1 MDNIDNDANAG
12 MLPNE
17 ELMTYDELV
26 KHLLEK
32 HKNIYDANGLT
43 EEERIK
49 KVEALIDRF
58 SGK

>member
-1 MDNIDNDANAG
+1 MDND
-12 MLPNE
+12 NE

-26 KHLLEK
+26 QHLLEK

-49 KVEALIDRF
+49 KV
-58 SGK
+58 

>member
-1 MDNIDNDANAG
+1 MNNDTNDNK
-12 MLPNE
+12 

-26 KHLLEK
+26 QHLLEK

-43 EEERIK
+43 EEERLK

-58 SGK
+58 SGNK

>member
-1 MDNIDNDANAG
+1 MDNINNDND
-12 MLPNE
+12 NE